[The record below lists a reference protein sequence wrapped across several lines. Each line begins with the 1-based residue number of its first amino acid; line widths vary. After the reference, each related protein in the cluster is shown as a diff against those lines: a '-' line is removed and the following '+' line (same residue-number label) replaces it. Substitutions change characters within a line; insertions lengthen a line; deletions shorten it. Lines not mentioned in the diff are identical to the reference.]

1 MSKKIAIQGELGAYS
16 HIAAENLYAGA
27 EIKTCTTFE
36 ETFKQAYNDQN
47 YKIVIPIEN
56 SLAGRVADIHYLLP
70 KYKLQIH
77 GEYFQT
83 VEHNLLCKQDATID
97 DIKYVRS
104 HAQAIGQ
111 CQNIINK
118 RKFKSIVSADTA
130 GSAKELAEGKDKS
143 IAAIASEL
151 SAKIYNLKILEKNI
165 EDEKGNVTRFLIMG
179 KKIEQPEFK
188 SNKNYITSCIFRV
201 KSEPS
206 ALYKCL
212 GGFAT
217 NQVNLT
223 KLESFSVKNT
233 FDQANF
239 YLDLEGHL
247 EQPGVKKALELNI
260 KPKFVPFCYVPKEI
274 LEAVTL
280 NNPYKRDY
288 LMEDCKR
295 LFNDLNIDLVSEIP
309 ADCNWP
315 SVHAAWSEVNKE
327 DKGLEFMLKIFEARF
342 KKGLNVGDKN
352 IITNICNEISISSEF
367 VLSAMDNEDIDK
379 DLKSLTKIMREL
391 KVFGVPTFIYKKERF
406 WGQDRLHYLKDKLNN

>member
-1 MSKKIAIQGELGAYS
+1 MSNKKIAIQGELGAYS
-16 HIAAENLYAGA
+16 HIAAQSLYSKS
-27 EIKTCTTFE
+27 EIKTCATFE
-36 ETFKQAYNDQN
+36 ETFKQAYQDSN

-77 GEYFQT
+77 GEHFQI
-83 VEHNLLCKQDATID
+83 VEHNLLCKHGVNIK

-111 CQNIINK
+111 CQNLINK
-118 RKFKSIVSADTA
+118 RKLKPIISADTA
-130 GSAKELAEGKDKS
+130 GSAKDLAEGNDSS

-179 KKIEQPEFK
+179 KNIEQPEFK
-188 SNKNYITSCIFRV
+188 KNIKYITSCIFRV

-247 EQPGVKKALELNI
+247 EQPEVKKALEELG
-260 KPKFVPFCYVPKEI
+260 FHTETLDI
-274 LEAVTL
+274 LGVYEA
-280 NNPYKRDY
+280 
-288 LMEDCKR
+288 
-295 LFNDLNIDLVSEIP
+295 
-309 ADCNWP
+309 
-315 SVHAAWSEVNKE
+315 
-327 DKGLEFMLKIFEARF
+327 
-342 KKGLNVGDKN
+342 
-352 IITNICNEISISSEF
+352 SSF
-367 VLSAMDNEDIDK
+367 RQK
-379 DLKSLTKIMREL
+379 
-391 KVFGVPTFIYKKERF
+391 
-406 WGQDRLHYLKDKLNN
+406 